1 VNETRPAPP
10 AETQAE
16 GGVRPRSTA
25 SLQELINELVA
36 ANRILFKQ
44 GVVDAYGH
52 VSTRHPHNPDTFLI
66 SSGRAPG
73 LVSPEHIVELDLDGR
88 EIRGTRQS
96 LYLERFIHS
105 EIYRARPDV
114 GAVVHSH
121 SPSVV
126 PFSVVPGA
134 SLRPICHMSGF
145 LHAQVPVFEIRDTA
159 GTGTDLLV
167 STPLLGQALAQRLGS
182 SSVVLMR
189 GHGSTVIGRT
199 LREAVFHAVYT
210 EVNARLQREA
220 LALGS
225 PVFLTAEEASA
236 CVASVSASA
245 DRAWSLW
252 LGQI

>member
-1 VNETRPAPP
+1 VNESRLAPP
-10 AETQAE
+10 AVAQAQS
-16 GGVRPRSTA
+16 GVQPGSAAT
-25 SLQELINELVA
+25 LQEVVNELVA
-36 ANRILFKQ
+36 ANRILSGQ

-52 VSTRHPHNPDTFLI
+52 VSTRHPYNPDTFLM

-73 LVSPEHIVELDLDGR
+73 LVAPEHIVELDLDGR

-126 PFSVVPGA
+126 PFSVVPGT

-145 LHAQVPVFEIRDTA
+145 LHAGVPVFEIRDTA
-159 GTGTDLLV
+159 GSGTDLLI
-167 STPLLGQALAQRLGS
+167 STPVLGQALAQRLGS
-182 SSVVLMR
+182 LSVVLMR
-189 GHGSTVIGRT
+189 GHGSTVIGRS

-220 LALGS
+220 LALGT

-245 DRAWSLW
+245 NRAWDLW
-252 LGQI
+252 LDQI